1 MTASS
6 NRGGTPNQQPHHR
19 HNQHPQLRLPLSH
32 HGLPRAPTS
41 PSSSFSSRSN
51 RYEALSNPHSSAS
64 SSATTTPTFN
74 PHAGPK
80 HQHNPSIASS
90 SSASTQINASTVA
103 ADASQ
108 RAASFFRYSRTG
120 DAPPS
125 PPMTPFSPSAFPS
138 EASTPMVLS
147 PALPPQTAASD
158 DSATQCCAHC
168 RHCGGSVSEAAGPQ
182 QHQQLQMRSRSVE
195 DVPSPV
201 RRHASTRSL
210 KHAESSV
217 SSSSSASVEPPL
229 VGAAGKVKRQQERSH
244 SREGSKGV
252 DRGRPEA
259 RGSDG
264 PDASTCVGGGGG
276 SGARAD
282 EPKTD
287 KGVAAA
293 PVLPPSSSSLSSSSS
308 FSRMGKRIKA
318 ALGGPKK
325 GAAAAAAVPSGVRY
339 TGMDGKMDEWLGGIL
354 KCPPLVLCDAKSRG
368 LLLFPCSFS
377 AIFPNGV
384 LSAGWLAGGVPVSVL
399 IYVGCVAFIF
409 SSLSSLCFSH
419 VRPSLFPFQWQRLFS
434 FASFVGGS
442 VDAILQGVDTSAPS
456 VLHGGRMEGRQTDR
470 QAPLQSCISL
480 RRAIVRLSSHA
491 SGHAG
496 FIFALVL
503 GALRQNV
510 LF

>member
-64 SSATTTPTFN
+64 SSATTTPTFI

-90 SSASTQINASTVA
+90 SSTSTQINASTTVAA

-158 DSATQCCAHC
+158 DSVTQCCAHC
-168 RHCGGSVSEAAGPQ
+168 RHCGGSVSEVTGSQ
-182 QHQQLQMRSRSVE
+182 QHQQQRSRSVE

-217 SSSSSASVEPPL
+217 SSSASVEPPL
-229 VGAAGKVKRQQERSH
+229 ASASKQVKRQQQEQSH
-244 SREGSKGV
+244 SRDGSKGV
-252 DRGRPEA
+252 DRGRPAA

-276 SGARAD
+276 GRAD

-287 KGVAAA
+287 QGIAAA
-293 PVLPPSSSSLSSSSS
+293 PVPLPSSSLYVPPSSSSSSSS

-325 GAAAAAAVPSGVRY
+325 GATAAAAAAVPSGVRY
-339 TGMDGKMDEWLGGIL
+339 TGADGAAERKM
-354 KCPPLVLCDAKSRG
+354 AKKREKE
-368 LLLFPCSFS
+368 
-377 AIFPNGV
+377 
-384 LSAGWLAGGVPVSVL
+384 
-399 IYVGCVAFIF
+399 
-409 SSLSSLCFSH
+409 
-419 VRPSLFPFQWQRLFS
+419 RER
-434 FASFVGGS
+434 
-442 VDAILQGVDTSAPS
+442 D
-456 VLHGGRMEGRQTDR
+456 
-470 QAPLQSCISL
+470 
-480 RRAIVRLSSHA
+480 
-491 SGHAG
+491 
-496 FIFALVL
+496 ALVEVEEV
-503 GALRQNV
+503 GDV
-510 LF
+510 HWTEM

>member
-1 MTASS
+1 MG
-6 NRGGTPNQQPHHR
+6 RTP
-19 HNQHPQLRLPLSH
+19 
-32 HGLPRAPTS
+32 A
-41 PSSSFSSRSN
+41 
-51 RYEALSNPHSSAS
+51 
-64 SSATTTPTFN
+64 
-74 PHAGPK
+74 
-80 HQHNPSIASS
+80 
-90 SSASTQINASTVA
+90 
-103 ADASQ
+103 
-108 RAASFFRYSRTG
+108 
-120 DAPPS
+120 
-125 PPMTPFSPSAFPS
+125 
-138 EASTPMVLS
+138 
-147 PALPPQTAASD
+147 
-158 DSATQCCAHC
+158 
-168 RHCGGSVSEAAGPQ
+168 
-182 QHQQLQMRSRSVE
+182 
-195 DVPSPV
+195 
-201 RRHASTRSL
+201 HAS
-210 KHAESSV
+210 AV
-217 SSSSSASVEPPL
+217 
-229 VGAAGKVKRQQERSH
+229 
-244 SREGSKGV
+244 
-252 DRGRPEA
+252 
-259 RGSDG
+259 
-264 PDASTCVGGGGG
+264 
-276 SGARAD
+276 
-282 EPKTD
+282 
-287 KGVAAA
+287 
-293 PVLPPSSSSLSSSSS
+293 
-308 FSRMGKRIKA
+308 
-318 ALGGPKK
+318 
-325 GAAAAAAVPSGVRY
+325 AAAAAPEPMSRKRIRVSQLHRYCHRHRHHYLLRRLFLAWASGSKRRWAARRRAPPPPLLCRPACGIPGWMEQRRGKWRRKGRRRGRGREMRSWRWKKWATCIGRRCEEVIWHGGILGITRLD
-339 TGMDGKMDEWLGGIL
+339 GRMDEKMDEWLGGIL